1 MDNIFFAKWS
11 LIFLVVL
18 SSLILGQ
25 CQSATHSQKKVYLV
39 ETDAS
44 RKFTELNYV
53 AILHKVAPNCKPKQ
67 CLVYVY
73 NNVIPGFAARLTEQ
87 EATKLAS
94 VPGVLAVI
102 PDKHFQIGDGLI
114 SPVA

>member
-1 MDNIFFAKWS
+1 MENIFFAKWS
-11 LIFLVVL
+11 FILLVVS

-25 CQSATHSQKKVYLV
+25 CQTATHSQKKVYLV
-39 ETDAS
+39 ETDPS
-44 RKFTELNYV
+44 RKFTGLDYV
-53 AILHKVAPNCKPKQ
+53 AILHKVAPNCKRNQ

-73 NNVIPGFAARLTEQ
+73 NNVISGFAARLTEQ

-94 VPGVLAVI
+94 VRGVFAVI
-102 PDKHFQIGDGLI
+102 PDKYFLIGDDPI